1 MAAEIF
7 DEEDSLEQVVRNAI
21 RNNRKVF
28 ERLDEI

>member
-28 ERLDEI
+28 DRLDEI